1 MTTNAAVLEAR
12 DLSRTLDQPGGPKS
26 LLRNVSF
33 RLDQGQ
39 VLAVLGPSG
48 YLALRHKHQ
57 QVQQAVDRV
66 QALEARNRELNQ
78 SIHALSSDPTAI
90 EGIAREQLHLTRP
103 GEIVYTYPVAPT
115 ANGTAAAELH

>member
-1 MTTNAAVLEAR
+1 MRLPESIFTWKLPPQWRHWLHLTALALPVAWVL
-12 DLSRTLDQPGGPKS
+12 QH
-26 LLRNVSF
+26 
-33 RLDQGQ
+33 
-39 VLAVLGPSG
+39 AVLGPSG

-78 SIHALSSDPTAI
+78 SIHALSSDPTTI